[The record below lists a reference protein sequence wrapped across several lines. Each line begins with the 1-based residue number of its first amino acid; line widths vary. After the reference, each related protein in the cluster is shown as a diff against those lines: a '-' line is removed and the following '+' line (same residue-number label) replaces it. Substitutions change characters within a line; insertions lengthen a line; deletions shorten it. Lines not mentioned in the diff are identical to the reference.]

1 MRRCSVSLRKALSD
15 PKLLGNALAGDSWL
29 AWRVLLIAAAG
40 ESLTDAE
47 RAVFTKLT
55 GRARESGKPVHELV
69 AIVGR
74 RGGKSRAMAVLLCW
88 IAGLCDHRGMLAPG
102 ETGVALCIS
111 RDQRIAR
118 IILGY
123 VEGILEASP
132 YLRGLIQN
140 RTQDTIELANRVN
153 IEVRPCNHR
162 TLRGPTYVCIVAD
175 EVAHWY
181 TSVDFANPDIEVLS
195 AVRPGLMT
203 TRGPCIM
210 VSTAYAQAGVLWDA
224 YRRDYGADGSPG
236 ILVAHGTSRD
246 LNPSLPQAEI
256 DRELE
261 RDPVRNRAE
270 YLSEFRADIEGFIS
284 RSAVEACVGDYREL
298 PPRNG
303 VVYFLFLDA
312 ASGSENGDSY
322 AISVGHKEGDQI
334 VIDAVCETIPPF
346 SPAAVVDDVLLP
358 LCKAYK
364 VTRAWGDNYAG
375 NFPKELVR
383 KAGLYYDLWPQHK
396 SEIYRDPLLPL
407 INSKRITLPRIDRLI
422 NQCCQLER
430 SVKRSGRDEISHP
443 THGHDDLINSVAG
456 AAAVAMRAALA
467 EQRVPLAPPTFYS
480 RQLGFYGGGA
490 PAANTPPP
498 PHFQRKHEPWRDFV
512 GPDAIF
518 GSWPGSNPFDR
529 EW

>member
-1 MRRCSVSLRKALSD
+1 MVPTVRPEFWSRTALAAISIRRCRKPRSIASSSAIRFATA
-15 PKLLGNALAGDSWL
+15 PNIFPSF
-29 AWRVLLIAAAG
+29 VLISKA
-40 ESLTDAE
+40 S
-47 RAVFTKLT
+47 
-55 GRARESGKPVHELV
+55 
-69 AIVGR
+69 
-74 RGGKSRAMAVLLCW
+74 SR
-88 IAGLCDHRGMLAPG
+88 
-102 ETGVALCIS
+102 
-111 RDQRIAR
+111 
-118 IILGY
+118 
-123 VEGILEASP
+123 
-132 YLRGLIQN
+132 
-140 RTQDTIELANRVN
+140 
-153 IEVRPCNHR
+153 VRPSR
-162 TLRGPTYVCIVAD
+162 LASAIT
-175 EVAHWY
+175 
-181 TSVDFANPDIEVLS
+181 AN
-195 AVRPGLMT
+195 
-203 TRGPCIM
+203 
-210 VSTAYAQAGVLWDA
+210 
-224 YRRDYGADGSPG
+224 YRR
-236 ILVAHGTSRD
+236 
-246 LNPSLPQAEI
+246 
-256 DRELE
+256 
-261 RDPVRNRAE
+261 
-270 YLSEFRADIEGFIS
+270 
-284 RSAVEACVGDYREL
+284 
-298 PPRNG
+298 RNG